1 MGLGQRLLAHH
12 HHEQD
17 DGSGGLI
24 TRPRGY
30 EVFVQLFLLGQRARI
45 WDRLVELSGAGPGD
59 RVLDVGCGTGYFARR
74 IAPAVEPGGS
84 VIGIDPS
91 QPMLDYAARHAP
103 ANCTFQAAGAEDLP
117 FDDASVDLVVSSLAF
132 HHFPVDLRADA
143 VREMF
148 RVLRPGGRVFIA
160 DFRPPS
166 GGTLSRIVSGL
177 TAHAMAHDT
186 ANELRGLIAE
196 SGFAITATGHTR
208 LMHYVN
214 AERPA

>member
-12 HHEQD
+12 HHGHD

-30 EVFVQLFLLGQRARI
+30 EAFVQVFLLGQRARI
-45 WDRLVELSGAGPGD
+45 WDRLVELSGAGAGD

-74 IAPAVEPGGS
+74 IAPVIEPGGS

-103 ANCTFQAAGAEDLP
+103 RNCTFHAAGAEGLP
-117 FDDASVDLVVSSLAF
+117 FDDASFDLVVSSLAF
-132 HHFPVDLRADA
+132 HHFPVDGRAEA

-166 GGTLSRIVSGL
+166 GVLNRIVSGL
-177 TAHAMAHDT
+177 TAHAMTRDT
-186 ANELRGLIAE
+186 ADEVRGLIAE
-196 SGFAITATGHTR
+196 SGFATTAVGHTR
-208 LMHYVN
+208 LMSYVN
-214 AERPA
+214 ARRPA